1 MKTSAYHE
9 GVGNYVPLSKVY
21 LLDQHTIFSFIF
33 LYISWSS
40 FDVLNML
47 LLNNFWK
54 YFSKPFRVSAIS
66 GDFKIQ
72 RRDDNESV
80 A

>member
-1 MKTSAYHE
+1 
-9 GVGNYVPLSKVY
+9 
-21 LLDQHTIFSFIF
+21 
-33 LYISWSS
+33 
-40 FDVLNML
+40 ML

-54 YFSKPFRVSAIS
+54 YFSKPFRVSAINR
-66 GDFKIQ
+66 DLKIQ

>member
-1 MKTSAYHE
+1 METSAYHE
-9 GVGNYVPLSKVY
+9 GVGNYVPLCQVY
-21 LLDQHTIFSFIF
+21 LLDQRTIFSFIF

-66 GDFKIQ
+66 RDFKIQ